1 MASNKA
7 ELIQLI
13 KEWVQEDNSIRVLNQ
28 ELRKRKDGLKK
39 ISQNLMKTMQE
50 NEIDEFALK
59 EGKLV
64 YAKTNV
70 KKPITKKSLLT
81 ILSKYCKGD
90 IVQALEI
97 NNFIMSNREEVTK
110 ETIVRRGVKKS
121 VENDE

>member
-13 KEWVQEDNSIRVLNQ
+13 KEWVQADNDIRVLNQ
-28 ELRKRKDGLKK
+28 DLRKRKDSLKK

-70 KKPITKKSLLT
+70 KKPINKKSLLT
-81 ILSKYCKGD
+81 ILSKYYNGNV
-90 IVQALEI
+90 VQALEM

-110 ETIVRRGVKKS
+110 EVIVRKGVKRHA
-121 VENDE
+121 EEEE